1 VLKIWGIS
9 LFFLFILVVYDVFD
23 YLMTI
28 VRMPKGVYAAHCR
41 LQRIIAKAN
50 HEMLLEEE
58 EKILIDANIMNL
70 INMTF
75 YSAEGR
81 VTRIYYYLSEY
92 ARICFDCGY
101 YPTSES
107 ISAKPIEFS
116 LHLAQ

>member
-75 YSAEGR
+75 TTTFRNMLVYVSTAGTILR
-81 VTRIYYYLSEY
+81 VNQLV
-92 ARICFDCGY
+92 
-101 YPTSES
+101 
-107 ISAKPIEFS
+107 
-116 LHLAQ
+116 LNL